1 MNNTP
6 VALNKKIISVIP
18 KHLQNKAYLET
29 DIDKIM
35 LCLTPKKHLVPK
47 LIEVPKVY
55 LNIFSFLIKW
65 NIFIVLLL

>member
-6 VALNKKIISVIP
+6 VGLNKKIISAIP
-18 KHLQNKAYLET
+18 KHLQNKSYLET

-55 LNIFSFLIKW
+55 LNIFSFFIK
-65 NIFIVLLL
+65 